1 MPTWSASVLT
11 SERTFLSFTAPLEM
25 ATEHINRAG
34 LMEKFKDLEIEPV
47 ITEHP
52 EVGKCNTSFLQGLAT
67 AKQSE

>member
-1 MPTWSASVLT
+1 MQTWSASVF
-11 SERTFLSFTAPLEM
+11 RAYFLSLTAPVEM

-52 EVGKCNTSFLQGLAT
+52 EVGHNISLLQLPNTV
-67 AKQSE
+67 KQ